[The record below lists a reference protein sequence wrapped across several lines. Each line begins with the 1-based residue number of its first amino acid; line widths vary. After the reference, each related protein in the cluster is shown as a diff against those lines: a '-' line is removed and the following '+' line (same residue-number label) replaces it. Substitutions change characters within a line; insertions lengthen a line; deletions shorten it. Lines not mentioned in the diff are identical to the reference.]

1 MITTPELD
9 TDGSRPNTV
18 RDVEIQTEKADW
30 QSDPKNPWNWP
41 AQKKIVNVVM
51 LAFASLLV

>member
-1 MITTPELD
+1 MA
-9 TDGSRPNTV
+9 
-18 RDVEIQTEKADW
+18 RDVETRSEKIDW
-30 QSDPKNPWNWP
+30 QSDPNNPWNWP